1 MNISLPNDVGF
12 ILDKLLENG
21 FSAYIVGGCVRDA
34 LLLKTPTDWDIC
46 TNALPQQTI
55 DIFSDYKTI
64 KTGIKHG
71 TITLLINSVPYEITT
86 FRTDGDYIDNRH
98 PENVKYIR
106 DIDGDLARRDFTINA
121 MAYNKKLVD
130 LYDGQKDLEN
140 RIIRCVGD
148 ANTRFSEDALRIMRA
163 IRFSAVL
170 DFEIEEKTKAA
181 IFSLKENL
189 LNIAIERINTEFSKI
204 LLSDSKTVYFE
215 YSEVFNLFFEN
226 FEKLNLNFG
235 NALTTLPKDLSPRLA
250 CLFLNLD
257 YDKTQSEKTL
267 QNLRYP
273 SKIITEVSEI
283 IENFESAKYNS
294 IKDMRLSLSKINEK
308 ALVSIIQIK
317 NEDIEKALKMLSQIK
332 SDNMCYRLSH
342 LKISGDD
349 LIEAGIKNGELI
361 GKILNKL
368 LYLVINEE
376 IENSKASLL
385 KKAEDLLEELKW

>member
-71 TITLLINSVPYEITT
+71 TITLIINSVPYEITT

-106 DIDGDLARRDFTINA
+106 DIDGDLARRDFTVNA

-130 LYDGQKDLEN
+130 LYNGQKDLKN

-148 ANTRFSEDALRIMRA
+148 ADKRFLEDALRIMRA

-189 LNIAIERINTEFSKI
+189 LNIAIERVNTEFSKI

-215 YSEVFNLFFEN
+215 YSKVFNLFFEN

-235 NALTTLPKDLSPRLA
+235 NSLTMLPKNISTRLA

-257 YDKTQSEKTL
+257 YDRTQSEKTL
-267 QNLRYP
+267 QKLRYP
-273 SKIITEVSEI
+273 SKIITEVLEI
-283 IENFESAKYNS
+283 VENFESAKYSS

-317 NEDIEKALKMLSQIK
+317 NEDIEKSLKILSQIE

-342 LKISGDD
+342 LEISGDD
-349 LIEAGIKNGELI
+349 LIKAGIKNGELI

-385 KKAEDLLEELKW
+385 KKSEDLLEELKW

>member
-55 DIFSDYKTI
+55 NVFSDYKTI

-86 FRTDGDYIDNRH
+86 FRTDGDYIDSRH

-106 DIDGDLARRDFTINA
+106 DIVGDLARRDFTVNA

-148 ANTRFSEDALRIMRA
+148 ADKRFLEDALRIMRA

-170 DFEIEEKTKAA
+170 DFEIEEKTKTA

-215 YSEVFNLFFEN
+215 YKEVFKLFFEN

-235 NALTTLPKDLSPRLA
+235 NSLTMLPKDLSTRLA

-273 SKIITEVSEI
+273 SKIITEVLEI
-283 IENFESAKYNS
+283 IENFEIAKYNG

-349 LIEAGIKNGELI
+349 LINTGIKNGELI
-361 GKILNKL
+361 GKILNRL

-376 IENSKASLL
+376 IENSKVSLL
-385 KKAEDLLEELKW
+385 KKAEDLLEELK